1 MITIPVKLGERSYDV
16 AVGDGARELLA
27 DALSSAVPSAGRVA
41 VVTQADIGIEVDPG
55 LPREIFT
62 VPDGEGA
69 KSLSTVEGLC
79 RGFARFGLTR
89 GDAVVAVGG
98 GVVTDLAGFAA
109 ASYHRGMAYVNVATT
124 LLAQVDAAIGG
135 KTGVNIPEGKN
146 LVGAFWQPS
155 AVLCDTATLSTLP
168 EREWASGRGEMAK
181 YAFLAVPEGSRPD
194 ASLIDLPLDEQVAR
208 CAQIKADV
216 VSADEREGDRR
227 MVLNYGHTLA
237 HALEAS
243 SFGPNGS
250 TDLRHGEAVAIG
262 LVFAAMLARRLDRI
276 DDDRVALH
284 RRVVG
289 AFDLRGDLPEG
300 ADPKAL
306 ISYMGRDK
314 KAHHDLTFVLDGPA
328 GWSRSGGSTRSRC
341 WLPWRRWRVD
351 HERPDPDPVAFGT
364 QPEPARGSGAGHLRP
379 CHPGRPRGRGRQGG
393 GGAGPRSGAR
403 PVQS

>member
-16 AVGDGARELLA
+16 VVGDGARELLA

-41 VVTQADIGIEVDPG
+41 VVTQEEIGVEVDPG
-55 LPREIFT
+55 LPSEVFI

-69 KSLSTVEGLC
+69 KSLSTIEELC
-79 RGFARFGLTR
+79 RGFARFGLAR

-109 ASYHRGMAYVNVATT
+109 ASYYRGVAYVNVATS

-135 KTGVNIPEGKN
+135 KTGVNLPEGKN

-155 AVLCDTATLSTLP
+155 AVLCDTAALSTLP
-168 EREWASGRGEMAK
+168 QREWASGRGEMAK
-181 YAFLAVPEGSRPD
+181 YAFLAVPEGSEPD

-243 SFGPNGS
+243 SFGPTGS
-250 TDLRHGEAVAIG
+250 PDLRHGEAVAIG
-262 LVFAAMLARRLDRI
+262 LVFAALLARRLDRI
-276 DDDRVALH
+276 DDDRVELH

-289 AFDLRGDLPEG
+289 AFDLRADLPDE
-300 ADPKAL
+300 ADPQL
-306 ISYMGRDK
+306 LVSYMGRDK
-314 KAHHDLTFVLDGPA
+314 KAHHDLTFVLDGPHGVETVRGIAEAEVLATLAEMA
-328 GWSRSGGSTRSRC
+328 GRS
-341 WLPWRRWRVD
+341 
-351 HERPDPDPVAFGT
+351 
-364 QPEPARGSGAGHLRP
+364 
-379 CHPGRPRGRGRQGG
+379 
-393 GGAGPRSGAR
+393 
-403 PVQS
+403 